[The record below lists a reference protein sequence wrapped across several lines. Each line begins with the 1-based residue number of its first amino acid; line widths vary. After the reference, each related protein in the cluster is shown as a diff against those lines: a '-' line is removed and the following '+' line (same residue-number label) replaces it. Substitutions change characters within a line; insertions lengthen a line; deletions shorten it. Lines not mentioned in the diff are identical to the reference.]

1 MAAAAATQRS
11 AVVRLTGD
19 VTRPESQRDGALA
32 TATPTKCVAVNPPL
46 TTERANRISL
56 LAKSPRAVVTS
67 AIAVRPQGAM
77 RLHGRS
83 LMAFVLTPTTPII
96 SWLDELKKWSAT
108 SPAFFSGRP
117 IILDLTA
124 VDLTE
129 SQIGELI
136 AGLGERGI
144 RVMALE
150 GTKTDQ
156 LAPSLPP
163 VLKRERSAGSK
174 AGLGSPSDKRAAAP
188 RRQEPSSLLIES
200 PIRSGQSVIFPN
212 GDVTVLGSVA
222 SGAEVVAGGSI
233 HVYGALRGRAMA
245 GSMGNARARIFCSKN
260 EAELVSIDGYYRTA
274 EEMDASLRSRPAQCW
289 LENRVLAIAA
299 LD

>member
-1 MAAAAATQRS
+1 
-11 AVVRLTGD
+11 
-19 VTRPESQRDGALA
+19 VT
-32 TATPTKCVAVNPPL
+32 N
-46 TTERANRISL
+46 
-56 LAKSPRAVVTS
+56 

-83 LMAFVLTPTTPII
+83 LMAFVLTPTAPITD
-96 SWLDELKKWSAT
+96 WLTELDKRSGT
-108 SPAFFSGRP
+108 SPAFFIGRP
-117 IILDLTA
+117 IVLDLAA
-124 VDLTE
+124 VALNE
-129 SQIGELI
+129 SQIGELVRE
-136 AGLGERGI
+136 LTERGI

-150 GTKTDQ
+150 GIEPDQ
-156 LAPSLPP
+156 VGPSLPP
-163 VLKRERSAGSK
+163 VLKRGRPTASEAL
-174 AGLGSPSDKRAAAP
+174 APPSSGKGPATARPP

-212 GDVTVLGSVA
+212 GDITVLGSVA

-233 HVYGALRGRAMA
+233 HIYGALRGRALA

>member
-1 MAAAAATQRS
+1 
-11 AVVRLTGD
+11 
-19 VTRPESQRDGALA
+19 VT
-32 TATPTKCVAVNPPL
+32 N
-46 TTERANRISL
+46 
-56 LAKSPRAVVTS
+56 

-83 LMAFVLTPTTPII
+83 IMAFVLTPTAPITE
-96 SWLDELKKWSAT
+96 WLTALDKRSGT
-108 SPAFFSGRP
+108 SPAFFVGRP
-117 IILDLTA
+117 IILDLAA
-124 VDLTE
+124 VELNE

-136 AGLGERGI
+136 KELGERGI

-150 GTKTDQ
+150 GPEPDQ
-156 LAPSLPP
+156 LGSSLPP
-163 VLKRERSAGSK
+163 VLKRGRPSASE
-174 AGLGSPSDKRAAAP
+174 ALPPPPLGKGGARQS
-188 RRQEPSSLLIES
+188 RRQEPSSLLIET

-212 GDVTVLGSVA
+212 GDITVLGSVA

-233 HVYGALRGRAMA
+233 HIYGALRGRALA

-274 EEMDASLRSRPAQCW
+274 EEMDASLRSRPTQCW